1 MNKLPKKSFKEG
13 TISVLQIEKRLRK
26 NQLAYVAALIE
37 IKLEKEVEVFDAIVL
52 VLQEYA
58 NVMPL
63 ELLKKLPPRRLT
75 NHHIKLVPRA
85 KLPAQ
90 VPY

>member
-1 MNKLPKKSFKEG
+1 MQ
-13 TISVLQIEKRLRK
+13 VEKRLRK
-26 NQLAYVAALIE
+26 GQLTYVATLIE
-37 IKLEKEVEVFDAIVL
+37 IKLDKEVEVFDTIVL
-52 VLQEYA
+52 ILQEYA

-63 ELLKKLPPRRLT
+63 KLLMKLPPRRLK

-85 KLPAQ
+85 KPLAQ